1 MCVNECVHTLTCI
14 HSDKPHTPHGL
25 CDVSLMQE
33 IAEAKSNGQTDP
45 RPFISDLHALL
56 KTPMKP
62 VTAPVCSLSGSEE
75 GSQDLTGSRSKE
87 SEGPGSGSVG
97 EEGGQAEKEPSC
109 SEDDSSS
116 SSSSPEMDGSDQEQE
131 EYADQLLQ
139 MDIPPENLPLLIA
152 RVMYRGEDDMVTQA

>member
-1 MCVNECVHTLTCI
+1 MHTLRLTA
-14 HSDKPHTPHGL
+14 PTPHGL
-25 CDVSLMQE
+25 CDVSLTQE
-33 IAEAKSNGQTDP
+33 IAEAKTSGQTDP

-62 VTAPVCSLSGSEE
+62 FTAPVRSLSGSEE
-75 GSQDLTGSRSKE
+75 GGQDITASCRSKE
-87 SEGPGSGSVG
+87 GEGPGGGSGG
-97 EEGGQAEKEPSC
+97 EEGGPAEKEPSG

-139 MDIPPENLPLLIA
+139 MDIPPENLPLSIA
-152 RVMYRGEDDMVTQA
+152 RVMYRGEDEMGT